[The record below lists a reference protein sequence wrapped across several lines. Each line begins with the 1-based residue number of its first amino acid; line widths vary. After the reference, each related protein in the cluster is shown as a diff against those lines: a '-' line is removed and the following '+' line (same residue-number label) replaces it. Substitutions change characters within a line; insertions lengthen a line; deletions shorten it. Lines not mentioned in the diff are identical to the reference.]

1 MTAPP
6 ASGTPVTDP
15 AQPGVRR
22 IMGIETE
29 YGVVQPG
36 RPQANP
42 MLLSSHV
49 VLSYAA
55 LRAPG
60 GAGGRA
66 RWDYADEDPLADAR
80 GFRLDRASAHPS
92 LLTDDPT
99 RAAPAGPVG
108 SSKQVGASTGARG
121 TVPTTSDTSV
131 PDVSVLD
138 GQGPAPGRD
147 VGLDPSAEARPTVED
162 YDDPGAATTIL
173 ANGARLYVDHAH
185 PEYSSPEVTNP
196 RDAVLWDKAGER
208 VMLTALRTMAESP
221 AMPEVVLYKN
231 NVDGKGASYGTHEN
245 YLVDRALPFGDLVE
259 VLIPFLVTRQVF
271 TGSGRV
277 GLGQTGQQAGFQL
290 SQRADYIEAEVGLE
304 TTLRRPIVN
313 TRDEPH
319 ADRRRWRRLHL
330 IIGDATHL
338 EVATFLRLGTTSLV
352 LGLAE
357 SALHSPELAGAVV
370 GLRPADPVAAV
381 RQVSRDLSLT
391 ARIELADGRRMTA
404 IEIQRAYLEAVT
416 AWLDSA
422 GTPPDRDTAEVLDR
436 WASVLDRLAVDPMSC
451 AREVEWVAKLRV
463 LDAMRSRDHLS
474 WDSPRLA
481 AMDFQWS
488 DVRPERGLYQ
498 RLLAAGAVE
507 RLVTDEEVAHAVD
520 HPPSDTRAWFRGTV
534 VTRYAAEV
542 RAASWDSV
550 VLDVPSL
557 PTLRR
562 IPLKD
567 PWRGTREHVG
577 ALLEA
582 CPDAAAL
589 VARLEGD

>member
-1 MTAPP
+1 
-6 ASGTPVTDP
+6 
-15 AQPGVRR
+15 
-22 IMGIETE
+22 MGIETE

-49 VLSYAA
+49 VLAYAA
-55 LRAPG
+55 VHAPG
-60 GAGGRA
+60 GATGGRA

-80 GFRLDRASAHPS
+80 GFRLDRASVHPS

-99 RAAPAGPVG
+99 RPAPAGPVPRT
-108 SSKQVGASTGARG
+108 VDAS
-121 TVPTTSDTSV
+121 VSDILV

-138 GQGPAPGRD
+138 GQGA
-147 VGLDPSAEARPTVED
+147 GLDASAEARPTAEE

-173 ANGARLYVDHAH
+173 SNGARLYVDHAH

-208 VMLTALRTMAESP
+208 VMLAALRIMADSP
-221 AMPEVVLYKN
+221 ALPDVVLYKN

-245 YLVDRALPFGDLVE
+245 YLVDRALPFADLVA
-259 VLIPFLVTRQVF
+259 VITPFLVTRQVF
-271 TGSGRV
+271 AGSGRV
-277 GLGQTGQQAGFQL
+277 GLGPTGQGAGFQL

-338 EVATFLRLGTTSLV
+338 EVATWLRLGTTSLV

-357 SALHSPELAGAVV
+357 AALTSPDLARAVV

-381 RQVSRDLSLT
+381 RQVSRDLGL
-391 ARIELADGRRMTA
+391 AEPVELADGRRMTA
-404 IEIQRAYLEAVT
+404 LEIQRAYLGAVRT
-416 AWLDSA
+416 WLD
-422 GTPPDRDTAEVLDR
+422 GTGEAPDAETVEVLDR
-436 WASVLDRLAVDPMSC
+436 WESVLDRLGTDPMSC
-451 AREVEWVAKLRV
+451 SREVEWVAKLRV
-463 LDAMRSRDHLS
+463 LEGMRRRDRLA
-474 WDSPRLA
+474 WDNPRLA

-507 RLVTDEEVAHAVD
+507 RLFDDDQVARAVTE
-520 HPPSDTRAWFRGTV
+520 PPADTRAYFRGTV
-534 VTRYAAEV
+534 VRRFAAEV

-562 IPLKD
+562 IPLQD

-577 ALLEA
+577 ALLDA
-582 CPDAAAL
+582 CPDAATL
-589 VARLEGD
+589 VQRLERG